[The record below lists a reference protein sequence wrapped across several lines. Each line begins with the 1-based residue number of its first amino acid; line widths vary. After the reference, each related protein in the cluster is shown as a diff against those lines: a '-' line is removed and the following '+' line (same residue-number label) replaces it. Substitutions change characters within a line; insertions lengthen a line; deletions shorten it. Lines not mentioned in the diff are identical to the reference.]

1 MNAVTIFVHGF
12 NGNADSTDHL
22 IHGAQKNGWAQKM
35 LVVKIKNGGAMDF
48 DGELDQQVANP
59 MVQVLFEN
67 NRAPERR
74 QVSWMHQLLIKLRQS
89 FGVEQYNGVGHS
101 LGSNVLV
108 NLAIK
113 FGKDSRLPA
122 LKKLVTIA
130 GPFNGLHGFLSQD
143 TVKDVMAKSWEPN
156 KRTHHFKKLVRNRHL
171 FPKGAEVLNVIGS
184 VDGILNNDVYV
195 AVDSARAVGYLLDG
209 VAAKVSEL
217 MVIGP
222 DGYHCELNRSQNVSR
237 EINQFLW
244 DEKYIAQDFKL
255 INSYRADKVYQ
266 LAPEELNWAN

>member
-1 MNAVTIFVHGF
+1 MNATTIFVHGF

-22 IHGAQKNGWAQKM
+22 IHGAQKSGWAQKA
-35 LVVKIKNGGAMDF
+35 LVVKIKSNGAMVF
-48 DGELDQQVANP
+48 EGKLDVQAPNP

-74 QVSWMHQLLIKLRQS
+74 QVRWMHQLLLELKER

-113 FGKDSRLPA
+113 FGMDTRLPA

-130 GPFNGLHGFLSQD
+130 GPFNGLHGFLSTD
-143 TVKDVMAKSWEPN
+143 TVRDVIAKSWTPS
-156 KRTHHFKKLVRNRHL
+156 KRTHHFKKLVRRRHF
-171 FPKGAEVLNVIGS
+171 FPKNVDVLNVIGS
-184 VDGILNNDVYV
+184 VDGILSNDAYV
-195 AVDSARAVGYLLDG
+195 SVDSARAVGYLLDG
-209 VAAKVSEL
+209 VAARVSEL
-217 MVIGP
+217 MVVGP

-244 DEKYIAQDFKL
+244 NENYVMKDFKL
-255 INSYRADKVYQ
+255 INSYQANKVYQ
-266 LAPEELNWAN
+266 LPQEEFDLAN

>member
-35 LVVKIKNGGAMDF
+35 LVVKIKNDGAMDF

-113 FGKDSRLPA
+113 FGKDSRLPV

-143 TVKDVMAKSWEPN
+143 TVKDVMTKSWEPN
-156 KRTHHFKKLVRNRHL
+156 KRTHHFKKLVRNCHL
-171 FPKGAEVLNVIGS
+171 FPKGL
-184 VDGILNNDVYV
+184 
-195 AVDSARAVGYLLDG
+195 
-209 VAAKVSEL
+209 K
-217 MVIGP
+217 
-222 DGYHCELNRSQNVSR
+222 
-237 EINQFLW
+237 F
-244 DEKYIAQDFKL
+244 
-255 INSYRADKVYQ
+255 
-266 LAPEELNWAN
+266 